1 MTQCR
6 GVGVT
11 SGRGRRASGSMVTS
25 RTDKCP
31 TRSNSLPSVADKR
44 RDRVEKMDE
53 HAAFGVRFYW
63 LADPALG
70 AVEIFG

>member
-1 MTQCR
+1 
-6 GVGVT
+6 
-11 SGRGRRASGSMVTS
+11 MVTS